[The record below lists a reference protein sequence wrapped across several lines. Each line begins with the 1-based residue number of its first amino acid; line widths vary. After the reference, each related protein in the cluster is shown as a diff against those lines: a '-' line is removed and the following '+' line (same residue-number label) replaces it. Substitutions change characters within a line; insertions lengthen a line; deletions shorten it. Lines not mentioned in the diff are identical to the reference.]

1 MRYSASHSHGPGP
14 RADREH
20 SGMNAATGGRPRQWP
35 AGLRRAG
42 VQAAAAAGM
51 AVLAAACGGGSS
63 AGAGPG
69 IHQTAY
75 QSELAY
81 AQCMRAHGL
90 PGFPDP
96 QSDGSFNSTMQNRGD
111 FSGPGFQSANKSCAH
126 LQGPGMSP
134 AQFQQ
139 DVRQALKFAAC
150 MRAHGITNFQA
161 SVSQGSGQ
169 VGVGAQG
176 ADPNSPQ
183 FLSAQRACRHL
194 MPGGRT

>member
-1 MRYSASHSHGPGP
+1 M
-14 RADREH
+14 
-20 SGMNAATGGRPRQWP
+20 
-35 AGLRRAG
+35 
-42 VQAAAAAGM
+42 QAAAAAGI

-96 QSDGSFNSTMQNRGD
+96 QSDGSFNSTTQNRGD
-111 FSGPGFQSANKSCAH
+111 FSGPRFLSANKSCAH
-126 LQGPGMSP
+126 LEGPPES
-134 AQFQQ
+134 AAKFQQ

-161 SVSQGSGQ
+161 NVSQSTGQ

-176 ADPNSPQ
+176 ANPNSPQ

-194 MPGGRT
+194 MPGGGA